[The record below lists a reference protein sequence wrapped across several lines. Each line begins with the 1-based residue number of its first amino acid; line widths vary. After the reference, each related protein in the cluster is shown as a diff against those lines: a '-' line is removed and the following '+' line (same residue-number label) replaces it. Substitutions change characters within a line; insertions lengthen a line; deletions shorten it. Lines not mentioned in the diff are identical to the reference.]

1 MSCDFLCNEP
11 FLAALEVFRVVP
23 IHLILRLQLKLV
35 KLSLNIG
42 QCTYCSF
49 RLFKILTKSMYLCA
63 VCHYLL
69 HSLKSNSLGGSVRKL
84 PHQVLYYL
92 DEIRN
97 LKDKIKRTKE
107 KKVEL
112 QKCREKMIVDFD
124 MDYKTIEKRLSK
136 EFPEF
141 VEKSTV

>member
-1 MSCDFLCNEP
+1 MK
-11 FLAALEVFRVVP
+11 AG
-23 IHLILRLQLKLV
+23 HYLKWAE
-35 KLSLNIG
+35 KS
-42 QCTYCSF
+42 
-49 RLFKILTKSMYLCA
+49 FKILNKF
-63 VCHYLL
+63 
-69 HSLKSNSLGGSVRKL
+69 HSRMFELGGEESDLWNDDLNCRFYDLERSLDDDNYDRLGYDRNGYFYQLQKTDERIEGCD
-84 PHQVLYYL
+84 HQVLYYL

-141 VEKSTV
+141 VENSKV

>member
-1 MSCDFLCNEP
+1 MK
-11 FLAALEVFRVVP
+11 AG
-23 IHLILRLQLKLV
+23 HYLKWAE
-35 KLSLNIG
+35 KS
-42 QCTYCSF
+42 
-49 RLFKILTKSMYLCA
+49 FKILNKF
-63 VCHYLL
+63 
-69 HSLKSNSLGGSVRKL
+69 HSRMFELGGEESDLWNDDLNCRFYDLERSLDDDNYDRLGYDRNGYFYQLEKTDERIEDCDHL
-84 PHQVLYYL
+84 VLYYL
-92 DEIRN
+92 DEIKN

-107 KKVEL
+107 KKIEL